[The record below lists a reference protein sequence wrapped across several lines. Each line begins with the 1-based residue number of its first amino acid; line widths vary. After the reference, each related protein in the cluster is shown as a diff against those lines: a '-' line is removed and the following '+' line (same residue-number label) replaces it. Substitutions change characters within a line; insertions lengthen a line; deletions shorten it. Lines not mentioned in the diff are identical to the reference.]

1 MHTTKGKGCGPTL
14 TEMSGKQNHYN
25 IAEVAK
31 KGQDLV
37 DFGVEPEPDEMR
49 NRSDFNNKS
58 IDGSKFC
65 KKQRPDH
72 DLKMFE
78 NRVEASYDASLIMK
92 LNKSSIINA
101 LKRSYLVSNS
111 LTSRTTFNVEIST
124 VQSFTRSDFAKNGH
138 LVLCKHILFIVL
150 HVLIGKDLETSLQ
163 IRFIEENDL
172 RSLFDAA
179 GKDVRHQFLL
189 Y

>member
-1 MHTTKGKGCGPTL
+1 
-14 TEMSGKQNHYN
+14 
-25 IAEVAK
+25 
-31 KGQDLV
+31 
-37 DFGVEPEPDEMR
+37 
-49 NRSDFNNKS
+49 
-58 IDGSKFC
+58 
-65 KKQRPDH
+65 
-72 DLKMFE
+72 
-78 NRVEASYDASLIMK
+78 MK
-92 LNKSSIINA
+92 VSKSSIINA
-101 LKRSYLVSNS
+101 FKRTYLVSNS

-179 GKDVRHQFLL
+179 GKDIRHQFLHEQPTGIHAIL
-189 Y
+189 AEHTCFTQPQIWKLLKNARGWQNVQTVVTERLLMLEPSVLLSKVP